1 MNADSTLLVGGLL
14 AILYGLIACFFGW
27 RVFRFTLTVAG
38 VLIGGALGYS
48 AGAGSL
54 VFAIIGAVIGG
65 LLLYALFRIGIF
77 VAGALLGAVLGIALG
92 LLIGLEQGGL
102 MLLAVIIGVVAGGL
116 IALVLQ
122 KLVVVAST
130 AFSGAASLVGGLA
143 LIFPT
148 LGLIVTTED
157 GFTQTT
163 FGFIVWLVLGAL
175 GFLFQFRDS
184 NSMKRIKMDR

>member
-1 MNADSTLLVGGLL
+1 MNADSTLLIGGLI
-14 AILYGLIACFFGW
+14 AILYGLVACFFGW
-27 RVFRFTLTVAG
+27 RIFRLTLTVAG
-38 VLIGGALGYS
+38 VLIGGVLGYS
-48 AGAGSL
+48 AGEGNL
-54 VFAIIGAVIGG
+54 VIAIVGAIIGG

-92 LLIGLEQGGL
+92 LLIGLEQSGL

-122 KLVVVAST
+122 KLVVLAST
-130 AFSGAASLVGGLA
+130 AFGGAASLVGGLA
-143 LIFPT
+143 LVFPT
-148 LGLIVTTED
+148 LGLITTSEE

-175 GFLFQFRDS
+175 GLLFQFRDS
-184 NSMKRIKMDR
+184 GRMKRIKMD